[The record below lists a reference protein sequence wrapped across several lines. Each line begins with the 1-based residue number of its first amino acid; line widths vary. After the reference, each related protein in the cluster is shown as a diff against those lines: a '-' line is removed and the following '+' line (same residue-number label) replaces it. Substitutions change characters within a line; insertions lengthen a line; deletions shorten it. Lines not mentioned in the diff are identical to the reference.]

1 MAQTLHPMQSATGA
15 APICRISVSTPSSF
29 KILAASE
36 RAVKVQPCSL
46 LLPLKSE
53 TFEKNGRTFFSY
65 FIKGNIRGKEVKVA
79 VVPPDKGGYTVLD
92 IVFGDAMAA
101 ELVLKPYEIKDE
113 STGRVISGNTYAVQ
127 TVDEDGEIYECS
139 IKPYRNSDK
148 ALLNMLVKQVS

>member
-1 MAQTLHPMQSATGA
+1 MANQ
-15 APICRISVSTPSSF
+15 IFV
-29 KILAASE
+29 E
-36 RAVKVQPCSL
+36 R
-46 LLPLKSE
+46 E

-113 STGRVISGNTYAVQ
+113 STRRVISGNTYAVQ

>member
-1 MAQTLHPMQSATGA
+1 MANQ
-15 APICRISVSTPSSF
+15 IFV
-29 KILAASE
+29 E
-36 RAVKVQPCSL
+36 R
-46 LLPLKSE
+46 E

-92 IVFGDAMAA
+92 IVFGDAMGA

-127 TVDEDGEIYECS
+127 TMDEDGEIYECS